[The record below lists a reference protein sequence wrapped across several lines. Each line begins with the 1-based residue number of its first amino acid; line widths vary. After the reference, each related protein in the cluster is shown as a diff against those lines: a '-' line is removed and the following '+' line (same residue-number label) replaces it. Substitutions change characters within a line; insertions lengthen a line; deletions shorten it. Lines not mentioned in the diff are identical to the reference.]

1 MPRSTDKRYWCPVEL
16 TLDVMG
22 GKWKP
27 LILWLLRA
35 ERRRYNDLQAAM
47 PGITHKVLTHQLR
60 ELERDGIVTRIVTS
74 EPHLRVEYAVS
85 DFGATLRPVLD
96 GMASWGKRHHR
107 RFGATIL
114 PTP

>member
-1 MPRSTDKRYWCPVEL
+1 MSRSPDKQYSCPVEL
-16 TLDVMG
+16 TLDVVG

-27 LILWLLRA
+27 MILWLLRGKN
-35 ERRRYNDLQAAM
+35 RRFNDLQAAM

-60 ELERDGIVTRIVTS
+60 ELQRDGIVVRIVAS
-74 EPHLRVEYAVS
+74 EPRLRVDYALT

-96 GMASWGKRHHR
+96 GMANWAKRHHR
-107 RFGATIL
+107 RIGATIL